1 MDWGLSVVYC
11 VVDEEYVMSGDYISR
26 EAVITAIMEDTPEKR
41 YPIYYM
47 EKIAHLPTADV
58 VELKKSFWRRDAI
71 STNDGLSHVFG
82 FRCYNC
88 FGFCIGASK
97 YCPNC
102 GAIMSDA

>member
-1 MDWGLSVVYC
+1 MS
-11 VVDEEYVMSGDYISR
+11 EYIDR
-26 EAVITAIMEDTPEKR
+26 EAAYEVLTE
-41 YPIYYM
+41 YYHHST
-47 EKIAHLPTADV
+47 EFQHLALKDALARVPAADV
-58 VELKKSFWRRDAI
+58 VERKKSFWRRDAI

-102 GAIMSDA
+102 GARMEAIIRQQNNT